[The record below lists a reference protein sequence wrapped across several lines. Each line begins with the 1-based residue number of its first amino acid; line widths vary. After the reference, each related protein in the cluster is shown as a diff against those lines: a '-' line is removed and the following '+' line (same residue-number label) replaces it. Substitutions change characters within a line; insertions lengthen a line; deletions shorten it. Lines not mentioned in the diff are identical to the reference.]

1 MEEKDD
7 KIRHLEEINVTL
19 KQTNDDLTEEV
30 AELKRQVAELNAKV
44 CGCIYSVIAG
54 HVIIM

>member
-7 KIRHLEEINVTL
+7 KIRHLEEINITL

-30 AELKRQVAELNAKV
+30 AELKRQVAELTAKV
-44 CGCIYSVIAG
+44 RVGV
-54 HVIIM
+54 HVYAL

>member
-7 KIRHLEEINVTL
+7 KIHHLEEINITL

-30 AELKRQVAELNAKV
+30 AELKRQVAELTAKV
-44 CGCIYSVIAG
+44 CVGV
-54 HVIIM
+54 HVYAL